1 MNKAK
6 SVSSKFYPRKT
17 PTFFFELVSLGKDLV
32 LIYVRDNCSGKVLT
46 DVLEAWERALRP
58 RVACPRPLQMAVM
71 L

>member
-1 MNKAK
+1 MNRQK
-6 SVSSKFYPRKT
+6 VSALSNILKQNAD
-17 PTFFFELVSLGKDLV
+17 FFLLNLYLLERTSS
-32 LIYVRDNCSGKVLT
+32 YVRDNCSGKVLT